1 MKEQLSSSLVN
12 VVILGHEIEKNKNYF
27 SDFESMSVIRFI
39 TGCSHGFL
47 KRRKDIT
54 THVIDIFFD
63 TLQDLLI
70 HDEKSISVQGS
81 DFKKCLMYEKGED
94 EIILVFPLVHDP
106 YHVVL
111 HRLQKSDPEFQF
123 GEYTHDPE
131 YGNPCPT
138 TCFPPVKEMSDVTL
152 ADYLMEDISDDE
164 YLESVELSTMVTQKL
179 IPSYTYADIV
189 ISKMVEFGRKNNDDM
204 FRSMVNFT
212 VGEKGIYPKPFPGN
226 INIECTHFDLQ
237 SRMMLLNEK
246 EHMNYRYFLSCLKME
261 KIIAEYD
268 SNQRIYLENHI
279 SDIIHVNLLC
289 MIVVVDGGSVWH
301 FHNGKWN
308 EDMSGSHLWNILSS
322 DFQQFL
328 DNESSQNIM
337 KEVSRYLGS
346 VMVRSRILKDLQYK
360 LYDKT
365 FLEKLDTRT
374 DVIGMENKV
383 FDFNINGVRKALPG
397 DYISMMCKGLSTQRW
412 KMEELDNILKTIFPD
427 PSVKKFFLRSCAS
440 VLEGYNRYKV
450 FYIWKGNGNNAKSLM
465 QRLMSASLGDY
476 YSVAPTSLITRKR
489 GASSSATPEL
499 SFLEGR
505 LAVFLQ
511 EPNPDEKIQVGQI
524 KELTGND
531 HVYVRKL
538 YKCPKKMKVKAKF
551 FIVTN
556 KVVDAP
562 NMDLA
567 FRRRLIVI
575 PFESMF
581 LTVEEYE
588 RRIDKN
594 DCYIVNPEM
603 EKNILQYA
611 GAFMSMMIDEYKAFQ
626 IHGLEIPQSIKQT
639 TDDYIISNNHPL
651 RFIKEYLIYEEGSSE
666 PVKNVYA
673 EFKEWFKSTM
683 PMKDVIDMMEFLRE
697 VELEGLSIRGEY
709 IEDVSMTY
717 T

>member
-1 MKEQLSSSLVN
+1 
-12 VVILGHEIEKNKNYF
+12 
-27 SDFESMSVIRFI
+27 MSVISFV
-39 TGCSHGFL
+39 TECSHGFL
-47 KRRKDIT
+47 ERRKDIAIG
-54 THVIDIFFD
+54 VIELYFD
-63 TLQDLLI
+63 TLQNLLT
-70 HDEKSISVQGS
+70 HDEKSVVVQGT
-81 DFKKCLMYEKGED
+81 DFKKCLMYERGED
-94 EIILVFPLVHDP
+94 EIILAFPLIHDSCNTIL
-106 YHVVL
+106 YK
-111 HRLQKSDPEFQF
+111 LQESDPELQLK
-123 GEYTHDPE
+123 EYVHDTE
-131 YGNPCPT
+131 YDNLSPT
-138 TCFPPVKEMSDVTL
+138 TCFPLVKEMSDVTL
-152 ADYLMEDISDDE
+152 SDYLMEDISDDE
-164 YLESVELSTMVTQKL
+164 YLESIELSSMITHMT
-179 IPSYTYADIV
+179 SYTCADME
-189 ISKMVEFGRKNNDDM
+189 ISKMVEFAKKNKDDT
-204 FRSMVNFT
+204 FRSMVNFM
-212 VGEKGIYPKPFPGN
+212 VQEKGIRTKPFPGN
-226 INIECTHFDLQ
+226 LMLECTHFDLQ

-261 KIIAEYD
+261 KIVTEYD
-268 SNQRIYLENHI
+268 SNQRMYLENHI

-289 MIVVVDGGSVWH
+289 MIVVVDGGSVWY

-328 DNESSQNIM
+328 DNESSQTIM
-337 KEVSRYLGS
+337 KEVSKYLGS
-346 VMVRSRILKDLQYK
+346 VMVRTRILKDLQYK
-360 LYDKT
+360 LYDKN

-397 DYISMMCKGLSTQRW
+397 DYISMTCKSLSTQKW
-412 KMEELDNILKTIFPD
+412 KIGELDDILTMIFPD

-465 QRLMSASLGDY
+465 QRLISASLGDY

-581 LTVEEYE
+581 LTAEEYE
-588 RRIDKN
+588 KRIDKA

-603 EKNILQYA
+603 EKDILQYA
-611 GAFMSMMIDEYKAFQ
+611 NAFMSMMIDEYKEFRTY
-626 IHGLEIPQSIKQT
+626 GLEIPQSIKQT
-639 TDDYIISNNHPL
+639 TDDYIVSNNHPL
-651 RFIKEYLIYEEGSSE
+651 RFIKEYLVHEEGSSE
-666 PVKNVYA
+666 LVKDVYA
-673 EFKEWFKSTM
+673 EFKEWFRSTM
-683 PMKDVIDMMEFLRE
+683 PRKDVIDMMEFLRE
-697 VELEGLSIRGEY
+697 VELEGLNIRGEY
-709 IEDVSMTY
+709 IEDISMAY
-717 T
+717 S